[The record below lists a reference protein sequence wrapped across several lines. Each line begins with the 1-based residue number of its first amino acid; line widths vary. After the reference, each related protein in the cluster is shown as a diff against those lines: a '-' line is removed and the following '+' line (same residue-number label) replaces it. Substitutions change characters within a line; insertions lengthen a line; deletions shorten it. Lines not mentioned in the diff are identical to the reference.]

1 MTSMIFDAVKM
12 TGKRALVS
20 KGWGGLG
27 ADDLGKPEGVF
38 MLGNCPHD
46 WLFKRVS
53 AVVHHGGAGT
63 TAAGIAAGRPTVVIP
78 FFGDQPFWGAMVARA
93 GAGPDPIPY
102 KDLTAEKLA
111 GAINEALKPESL
123 DKAHELSNKI
133 KEEDGCQKGAQSFH
147 QMLNY
152 DEMRCAVIPNH
163 PAVWRIKRTQTKLS
177 AKAATVLAQQGEVNF
192 SELKL
197 FRAREYVP
205 DEGPWDPISGAAGS
219 LMGTATSLMM
229 GVADMPIQTLK
240 LLQIHPDSR
249 SRKGKEKATGSETP
263 STGEQSRTG
272 RPETARTTTRA
283 SGPATERFSHRRR
296 ASSISAAESKA
307 NNKTQPGI
315 AESVES
321 AVDTGKGLARIVG
334 AGFRSPMDFSL
345 NIAKGF
351 HNVPK
356 LYGAEVRPVDKVT
369 DLQSGLRTAAKEFGF
384 GLYDGITG
392 IVTDPYKGAK
402 KEGGI
407 GFVKGVGRGL
417 FSVPFRVMGGAW
429 SVPGYAMKGLY
440 QEMIKSKGKS
450 VQNYI
455 IAARIAQGYEEAS
468 AITAHEKEDIVSR
481 WKYVKVGIKKKRN
494 PGAEQMDSLHSLV
507 EEKKKR
513 RQERWQRV
521 NSHLKDP
528 ETGSPIQPSMS
539 LHGSSSDLH
548 LEHSESHESRATEP
562 EIRSTVPSWRQQES
576 DRAKALRRQQH
587 AATFPLSRPPTTTSE
602 QSVSLEAH
610 LIAEE
615 EAEQRELERAIAA
628 SVAEASR
635 GNPEEDKLVAS
646 AIRASIAELE
656 RAPLG
661 VAAEDEEELLKRAMQ
676 ASMDEAGKS
685 NVTEEEHKALEETL
699 RKSLL
704 ETSRRRVHGSD
715 SEWNDDSDTE
725 DDEEFQRII
734 AESKEL
740 AHLHAKHP
748 EEYKT
753 HSGAQESG
761 VLEAMSQAMG
771 SNSNSNS
778 HSQSHHGHD
787 ADDDA
792 ELKKALEESQ
802 TIASH
807 PTQAQTHG
815 VDQDDDAEL
824 KKVLEESERAE
835 KERMETLAKQKTEED
850 IVMEYVRKQSLLEEE
865 HRQRV
870 LQGRDTAGEGSGG
883 AGSGSAAN

>member
-1 MTSMIFDAVKM
+1 M
-12 TGKRALVS
+12 
-20 KGWGGLG
+20 
-27 ADDLGKPEGVF
+27 
-38 MLGNCPHD
+38 
-46 WLFKRVS
+46 
-53 AVVHHGGAGT
+53 
-63 TAAGIAAGRPTVVIP
+63 
-78 FFGDQPFWGAMVARA
+78 
-93 GAGPDPIPY
+93 
-102 KDLTAEKLA
+102 
-111 GAINEALKPESL
+111 
-123 DKAHELSNKI
+123 
-133 KEEDGCQKGAQSFH
+133 
-147 QMLNY
+147 
-152 DEMRCAVIPNH
+152 
-163 PAVWRIKRTQTKLS
+163 
-177 AKAATVLAQQGEVNF
+177 
-192 SELKL
+192 
-197 FRAREYVP
+197 
-205 DEGPWDPISGAAGS
+205 
-219 LMGTATSLMM
+219 
-229 GVADMPIQTLK
+229 
-240 LLQIHPDSR
+240 
-249 SRKGKEKATGSETP
+249 
-263 STGEQSRTG
+263 
-272 RPETARTTTRA
+272 
-283 SGPATERFSHRRR
+283 
-296 ASSISAAESKA
+296 
-307 NNKTQPGI
+307 
-315 AESVES
+315 
-321 AVDTGKGLARIVG
+321 
-334 AGFRSPMDFSL
+334 
-345 NIAKGF
+345 
-351 HNVPK
+351 
-356 LYGAEVRPVDKVT
+356 
-369 DLQSGLRTAAKEFGF
+369 
-384 GLYDGITG
+384 
-392 IVTDPYKGAK
+392 TDPYKGAK

-417 FSVPFRVMGGAW
+417 MSVPFRVMGGAW

-468 AITAHEKEDIVSR
+468 SITAHEKEDIVSR

-521 NSHLKDP
+521 NSHLKNP
-528 ETGSPIQPSMS
+528 ETGSPIPPSKS
-539 LHGSSSDLH
+539 LHGSSSDLR

-562 EIRSTVPSWRQQES
+562 EIRSTIPSWRQQES
-576 DRAKALRRQQH
+576 DRASSLRRQQH
-587 AATFPLSRPPTTTSE
+587 AATFPLSRPSTTTSE
-602 QSVSLEAH
+602 QSLSLEAQ

-761 VLEAMSQAMG
+761 VMEAMSQAMG

-778 HSQSHHGHD
+778 HSQSHGHD

-802 TIASH
+802 AIASH
-807 PTQAQTHG
+807 STQAQTH
-815 VDQDDDAEL
+815 DAEL
-824 KKVLEESERAE
+824 KKALEESERAE

-850 IVMEYVRKQSLLEEE
+850 IVMEYVRKQSLVEEE

-870 LQGRDTAGEGSGG
+870 LQGRDIAGEGSGC
-883 AGSGSAAN
+883 AGSAAN